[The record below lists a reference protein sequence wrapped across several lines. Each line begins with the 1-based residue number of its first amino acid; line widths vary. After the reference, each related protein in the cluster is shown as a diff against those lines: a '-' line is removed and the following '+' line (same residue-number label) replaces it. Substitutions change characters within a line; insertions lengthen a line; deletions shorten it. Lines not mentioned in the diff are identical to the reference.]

1 MRSTKE
7 DVHKRIQVKNYA
19 METSIADNKQT
30 ARQPAMNRPKGSPR
44 IRSSVQLFVK
54 CELGAKHATCRRP
67 KKKRKTTKDN
77 ERQQKGQAWSRELR
91 LTRKTG
97 A

>member
-1 MRSTKE
+1 
-7 DVHKRIQVKNYA
+7 
-19 METSIADNKQT
+19 METSIADNTQT

-44 IRSSVQLFVK
+44 IRSSVQLFAK

-67 KKKRKTTKDN
+67 EKN
-77 ERQQKGQAWSRELR
+77 ERQQKGQAWSGELK

-97 A
+97 V

>member
-1 MRSTKE
+1 M
-7 DVHKRIQVKNYA
+7 KNYA

-67 KKKRKTTKDN
+67 KKKQKQRKTTKRTSLESGTETHTKDRSITKHN
-77 ERQQKGQAWSRELR
+77 EKESVHVYNEY
-91 LTRKTG
+91 
-97 A
+97 

>member
-1 MRSTKE
+1 MCSTKE

-30 ARQPAMNRPKGSPR
+30 ARHTAMNRPKGSPR
-44 IRSSVQLFVK
+44 IRNSVQLFVK

-67 KKKRKTTKDN
+67 KKKTKDN
-77 ERQQKGQAWSRELR
+77 KKDKLGV
-91 LTRKTG
+91 G
-97 A
+97 N